1 MSLRIPK
8 LPCLIPVKEVSITED
23 GEIFFLLS
31 SNVLT
36 GFVLG
41 GRVAKELYQDIPRA
55 IGVIYQEA
63 MGVDVNVHRV
73 ASAVPNESLWKVEA
87 RQ

>member
-8 LPCLIPVKEVSITED
+8 LPSLIPVKEESTTED
-23 GEIFFLLS
+23 GKEFFLLS
-31 SNVLT
+31 SDILV

-41 GRVAKELYQDIPRA
+41 GRDIKELHQDIPRA

-63 MGVDVNVHRV
+63 MGVDVNVVQV
-73 ASAVPNESLWKVEA
+73 ASAMPNESHWKVEA